1 MKMGSACLLSAC
13 LLSERL
19 VAVHNAGVNVE
30 GYVHSV
36 ETGGAV
42 DGPGLRFVVFL
53 SGCHLRCLYCHNP
66 DTWHMK
72 DAKKMDVAHLLNE
85 ISLYSNYLKRG
96 GGVTATGGEPL
107 SQPEFVTAL
116 FQGCKAMG
124 LHTAL
129 DTNGFLGTNAS
140 DALLAATDLV
150 MLDIKAFNPDV
161 YKKLTGVELAPTLAF
176 AERLSAMGKTTWL
189 RYVLV
194 PGWTD
199 DYASIAE
206 LAAYAAKLKMD
217 KVEVLPFHKMG
228 EHKWEAMKLNYTL
241 KDVEPPSA
249 DVVAHVKEIFVSHG
263 LKTV

>member
-1 MKMGSACLLSAC
+1 MKVGSAC
-13 LLSERL
+13 LLSERQI
-19 VAVHNAGVNVE
+19 AVQSAGGNIE

-42 DGPGLRFVVFL
+42 DGPGLRYVVFL

-72 DAKKMDVAHLLNE
+72 DAKKMDVGHLVSEINLYAH
-85 ISLYSNYLKRG
+85 YLKRTG

-116 FQGCKAMG
+116 FQGCKALG

-129 DTNGFLGTNAS
+129 DTNGYLGENAS

-150 MLDIKAFNPDV
+150 MLDIKHFDPVA
-161 YKKLTGVELAPTLAF
+161 YKKVTGVELAPTLRF
-176 AERLSAMGKTTWL
+176 AEKLSAMGKATWL

-194 PGWTD
+194 PGLTD
-199 DYASIAE
+199 DLGSITE
-206 LAAYAAKLKMD
+206 LAAYAAKLKVE

-228 EHKWEAMKLNYTL
+228 EHKWETMGL
-241 KDVEPPSA
+241 KYELKNTEPPA
-249 DVVAHVKEIFVSHG
+249 PALVAQVKEIFVSHG

>member
-1 MKMGSACLLSAC
+1 MHSAGA
-13 LLSERL
+13 
-19 VAVHNAGVNVE
+19 NVE

-72 DAKKMDVAHLLNE
+72 DAKKTGVAHLINE
-85 ISLYSNYLKRG
+85 INLYAHYLKRNG

-116 FQGCKAMG
+116 FEGCKALG

-129 DTNGFLGTNAS
+129 DTNGYLGENAS

-150 MLDIKAFNPDV
+150 MLDIKDFRPGP
-161 YKKLTGVELAPTLAF
+161 YKALTGVDLAPTLRF
-176 AERLSAMGKTTWL
+176 AEKLSAIGKPTWL

-194 PGWTD
+194 PGLTD
-199 DYASIAE
+199 DLTSITE
-206 LAAYAAKLKMD
+206 LAAFAAKLKME

-228 EHKWEAMKLNYTL
+228 ESKWEAMGLPYQL
-241 KDVEPPSA
+241 KETQPPEPEMT
-249 DVVAHVKEIFVSHG
+249 AHVKEIFVSHG

>member
-1 MKMGSACLLSAC
+1 MS
-13 LLSERL
+13 
-19 VAVHNAGVNVE
+19 VNVE

-53 SGCHLRCLYCHNP
+53 TGCALRCLYCHNP
-66 DTWHMK
+66 DTWHMP
-72 DAKKMDVAHLLNE
+72 DGKKTGVASLLNE
-85 ISLYSNYLKRG
+85 IALYRDFLVRTG

-107 SQPEFVTAL
+107 AQPEFVTAL
-116 FQGCKAMG
+116 FQGCKALG

-129 DTNGFLGTNAS
+129 DTSGFLGANAT

-150 MLDIKAFNPDV
+150 LLDIKSFDPET
-161 YKKLTGVELAPTLAF
+161 YKRLTGGNLAPTLRF
-176 AERLSAMGKTTWL
+176 AERLSAMGKPTWL

-194 PGWTD
+194 PGLTD
-199 DYASIAE
+199 DLTSIEA
-206 LAAYAAKLKMD
+206 LAAYAGGLGMA

-228 EHKWEAMKLNYTL
+228 ESKWEALKLPYTL
-241 KDVEPPSA
+241 KDTQPPSA
-249 DVVAHVKEIFVSHG
+249 ELVARVKRIFAGHG

>member
-1 MKMGSACLLSAC
+1 MHSMS
-13 LLSERL
+13 
-19 VAVHNAGVNVE
+19 VNVE

-42 DGPGLRFVVFL
+42 DGPGLRFVVFM

-72 DAKKMDVAHLLNE
+72 DAKKTGVAHLLNE
-85 ISLYSNYLKRG
+85 ILLYAHYLKRTG

-107 SQPEFVTAL
+107 AQPDFVTAL

-129 DTNGFLGTNAS
+129 DTNGFLGDHAT
-140 DALLAATDLV
+140 DALLDATDLV
-150 MLDIKAFNPDV
+150 LLDIKSWDPGI
-161 YKKLTGVELAPTLAF
+161 YKSLTGAELAPTLRF
-176 AERLSAMGKTTWL
+176 AERLSEMGKPTWL

-199 DYASIAE
+199 NLEHVTE
-206 LAAYAAKLKMD
+206 LAAYAAKLKME

-228 EHKWEAMKLNYTL
+228 EPKWEALKIPYQL
-241 KDVEPPSA
+241 KDTQPPSA
-249 DVVAHVKEIFVSHG
+249 ELIAHVKEIFVSHG

>member
-1 MKMGSACLLSAC
+1 MRGMD
-13 LLSERL
+13 
-19 VAVHNAGVNVE
+19 VNVE

-53 SGCHLRCLYCHNP
+53 TGCALRCLYCHNP
-66 DTWHMK
+66 DTWHMP
-72 DAKKMDVAHLLNE
+72 DGKKTGVASLLNE
-85 ISLYSNYLKRG
+85 IAEYRVFLQRTG

-107 SQPEFVTAL
+107 AQPEFLTAL
-116 FQGCKAMG
+116 FQGCKALG

-129 DTNGFLGTNAS
+129 DTSGFLGANAT

-150 MLDIKAFNPDV
+150 LLDIKSFGSET
-161 YKKLTGVELAPTLAF
+161 YKRLTGGNLAPTLRF
-176 AERLSAMGKTTWL
+176 AERLAAMGKPVWL

-194 PGWTD
+194 PGITD
-199 DYASIAE
+199 DLKSIEA
-206 LAAYAAKLKMD
+206 LAAYANRLGME

-228 EHKWEAMKLNYTL
+228 ESKWEALDLPYTL
-241 KDVEPPSA
+241 KGTQPPSA
-249 DVVAHVKEIFVSHG
+249 ALVAKVKDIFVGHG

>member
-1 MKMGSACLLSAC
+1 M
-13 LLSERL
+13 
-19 VAVHNAGVNVE
+19 NVNVE

-53 SGCHLRCLYCHNP
+53 AGCHLRCLYCHNP

-72 DAKKMDVAHLLNE
+72 DGKKTGVAHLLNE
-85 ISLYSNYLKRG
+85 ILLYSHYLKRTG

-107 SQPEFVTAL
+107 SQPEFVAAL

-129 DTNGFLGTNAS
+129 DTNGFLGEHAS

-150 MLDIKAFNPDV
+150 LLDIKAWDPIV
-161 YKKLTGVELAPTLAF
+161 YKKLTGAELSPTLRF
-176 AERLSAMGKTTWL
+176 AERLAEMGKTTWL

-199 DYASIAE
+199 NLEHVAE
-206 LAAYAAKLKMD
+206 LAAYAARLKMA

-228 EHKWEAMKLNYTL
+228 EPKWDAMKLQYELRDTQ
-241 KDVEPPSA
+241 PPSPQL
-249 DVVAHVKEIFVSHG
+249 VAHVKEIFVSHG

>member
-1 MKMGSACLLSAC
+1 
-13 LLSERL
+13 
-19 VAVHNAGVNVE
+19 VGVNVE

-66 DTWHMK
+66 DTWHLK
-72 DAKKMDVAHLLNE
+72 DGKKTDVADLLKE
-85 ISLYSNYLKRG
+85 IALYTNYLKRTG

-107 SQPEFVTAL
+107 AQPEFVTAL
-116 FQGCKAMG
+116 FQGCKSLG

-129 DTNGFLGTNAS
+129 DTNGYLGENATQ
-140 DALLAATDLV
+140 ALLDATDLV

-161 YKKLTGVELAPTLAF
+161 YKKLTGAELAPTLRF
-176 AERLSAMGKTTWL
+176 AEHLSAIGKPTWL

-199 DYASIAE
+199 DLASIAE
-206 LAAYAAKLKMD
+206 LAAYAAKLKME

-228 EHKWEAMKLNYTL
+228 ESKWEAMGLPYTL
-241 KDVEPPSA
+241 KETEPPSPDLIA
-249 DVVAHVKEIFVSHG
+249 QVKEIFVSHG
-263 LKTV
+263 LQTV

>member
-1 MKMGSACLLSAC
+1 MHS
-13 LLSERL
+13 
-19 VAVHNAGVNVE
+19 AGVNVE
-30 GYVHSV
+30 GFVHSV

-53 SGCHLRCLYCHNP
+53 GGCHLRCLYCHNP

-72 DAKKMDVAHLLNE
+72 DSKKTGVAELLNE
-85 ISLYSNYLKRG
+85 ILLYSHYLKRTG

-129 DTNGFLGTNAS
+129 DTNGFLGDNAT
-140 DALLAATDLV
+140 DALLDATDLV
-150 MLDIKAFNPDV
+150 LLDIKAWDPEV
-161 YKKLTGVELAPTLAF
+161 YKKLTGAELAPTLKF
-176 AERLSAMGKTTWL
+176 AERLSAMGKPTWL

-199 DYASIAE
+199 NLQDIYALAE
-206 LAAYAAKLKMD
+206 YAAKLKVE

-228 EHKWEAMKLNYTL
+228 EPKWEAMKLPYTL
-241 KDVEPPSA
+241 KETEPPSA
-249 DVVAHVKEIFVSHG
+249 ELTAHVREIFVSHG

>member
-1 MKMGSACLLSAC
+1 MS
-13 LLSERL
+13 
-19 VAVHNAGVNVE
+19 VNVE

-53 SGCHLRCLYCHNP
+53 SGCSLRCLYCHNP

-72 DAKKMDVAHLLNE
+72 DAKKTGVAHLLNE
-85 ISLYSNYLKRG
+85 VLLYAHYLKRTG
-96 GGVTATGGEPL
+96 GGVTCTGGEPL
-107 SQPEFVTAL
+107 TQPEFVTAF

-129 DTNGFLGTNAS
+129 DTNGFLGEQAN
-140 DALLAATDLV
+140 DALLDATDLV
-150 MLDIKAFNPDV
+150 LLDIKAWDPGI
-161 YKKLTGVELAPTLAF
+161 YKSLTGAELAPTLRF
-176 AERLSAMGKTTWL
+176 AERLAEMGKPTWL

-194 PGWTD
+194 PGYTD
-199 DYASIAE
+199 NLEHVTE
-206 LAAYAAKLKMD
+206 LAEYAAKLKME

-228 EHKWEAMKLNYTL
+228 EPKWDALKIPYQL
-241 KDVEPPSA
+241 KDTQPPA
-249 DVVAHVKEIFVSHG
+249 PELIAHVKEIFVSYG

>member
-1 MKMGSACLLSAC
+1 MHGT
-13 LLSERL
+13 
-19 VAVHNAGVNVE
+19 GVNVE

-36 ETGGAV
+36 VTGGAV

-72 DAKKMDVAHLLNE
+72 DGKKTGVAHLLNE
-85 ISLYSNYLKRG
+85 ILLYSHYLKRTG
-96 GGVTATGGEPL
+96 GGVTASGGEPL
-107 SQPEFVTAL
+107 AQPEFVTAL
-116 FQGCKAMG
+116 FQGCKALG

-129 DTNGFLGTNAS
+129 DTNGYLGEDAS
-140 DALLAATDLV
+140 QALLDATDLV
-150 MLDIKAFNPDV
+150 LLDIKAWNPEV
-161 YKKLTGVELAPTLAF
+161 YKKLTGAELAPTLRF
-176 AERLSAMGKTTWL
+176 AERLSAMGKATWL

-199 DYASIAE
+199 DLESIDG
-206 LAAYAAKLKMD
+206 LAAYAAKLKME

-228 EHKWEAMKLNYTL
+228 EPKWEAMRLPYML
-241 KDVEPPSA
+241 KDTQPPSPEL
-249 DVVAHVKEIFVSHG
+249 VAKVKSIFVGHG

>member
-1 MKMGSACLLSAC
+1 MHGM
-13 LLSERL
+13 E
-19 VAVHNAGVNVE
+19 VNVE

-66 DTWHMK
+66 DTWHLK
-72 DAKKMDVAHLLNE
+72 DAKKMGVAHLLNE
-85 ISLYSNYLKRG
+85 ILLYAHYLKRTG

-107 SQPEFVTAL
+107 AQPDFVTAL

-129 DTNGFLGTNAS
+129 DTNGFLGDHAT
-140 DALLAATDLV
+140 DALLDATDLV
-150 MLDIKAFNPDV
+150 LLDIKAWDPGV
-161 YKKLTGVELAPTLAF
+161 YKSLTGAELEPTLRF
-176 AERLSAMGKTTWL
+176 AERLSEMKKPTWL

-199 DYASIAE
+199 NLADIDH
-206 LAAYAAKLKMD
+206 LAAYAAKLNME

-228 EHKWEAMKLNYTL
+228 EPKWEALKLPYML
-241 KDVEPPSA
+241 KDTQPPSPEL
-249 DVVAHVKEIFVSHG
+249 VAQVKDIFIRHG

>member
-1 MKMGSACLLSAC
+1 M
-13 LLSERL
+13 
-19 VAVHNAGVNVE
+19 GVNVE

-66 DTWHMK
+66 DTWHLK
-72 DAKKMDVAHLLNE
+72 DGKKTDVADLLKE
-85 ISLYSNYLKRG
+85 IALYTNYLKRTG

-107 SQPEFVTAL
+107 AQPEFVTAL
-116 FQGCKAMG
+116 FQGCKSLG

-129 DTNGFLGTNAS
+129 DTNGYLGENATQ
-140 DALLAATDLV
+140 ALLDATDLV

-161 YKKLTGVELAPTLAF
+161 YKKLTGAELAPTLRF
-176 AERLSAMGKTTWL
+176 AEHLSAIGKPTWL

-199 DYASIAE
+199 DLASIAE
-206 LAAYAAKLKMD
+206 LAAYAAKLKME

-228 EHKWEAMKLNYTL
+228 ESKWEAMGLPYTL
-241 KDVEPPSA
+241 KETEPPSPDLIA
-249 DVVAHVKEIFVSHG
+249 QVKEIFVSHG
-263 LKTV
+263 LQTV

>member
-1 MKMGSACLLSAC
+1 MHGM
-13 LLSERL
+13 
-19 VAVHNAGVNVE
+19 GVNVE

-72 DAKKMDVAHLLNE
+72 DGKKVGVAHLLNE
-85 ISLYSNYLKRG
+85 IMLYAHYLKRTG

-107 SQPEFVTAL
+107 TQPEFVKAL
-116 FQGCKAMG
+116 FQGCKMLD

-129 DTNGFLGTNAS
+129 DTNGYLGAEAD
-140 DALLAATDLV
+140 DALLDATDLV
-150 MLDIKAFNPDV
+150 LLDIKSFDPAV
-161 YKKLTGVELAPTLAF
+161 YKKLTGVELAPTLRF
-176 AERLSAMGKTTWL
+176 AERLAEMHKPTWL

-199 DYASIAE
+199 DLDSIE
-206 LAAYAAKLKMD
+206 KLAAYAARLKME

-228 EHKWEAMKLNYTL
+228 EPKWDAMRLPYTL
-241 KDVEPPSA
+241 KDTDPPSPEL
-249 DVVAHVKEIFVSHG
+249 VAKVKAIFVSHG

>member
-1 MKMGSACLLSAC
+1 M
-13 LLSERL
+13 
-19 VAVHNAGVNVE
+19 GVNVE

-72 DAKKMDVAHLLNE
+72 DGKKTGVAHLLNE
-85 ISLYSNYLKRG
+85 ITLYAHYLKRTG

-107 SQPEFVTAL
+107 AQPEFVTAL

-129 DTNGFLGTNAS
+129 DTNGYLGEDATP
-140 DALLAATDLV
+140 ALLDATDLV
-150 MLDIKAFNPDV
+150 LLDIKAFNPEV
-161 YKKLTGVELAPTLAF
+161 YKKLTGSELEPTLRF
-176 AERLSAMGKTTWL
+176 AERLADMGKPTWL

-199 DYASIAE
+199 DLASISE
-206 LAAYAAKLKMD
+206 LAAYAAKLKME

-228 EHKWEAMKLNYTL
+228 EPKWEAMGLPYAL
-241 KDVEPPSA
+241 KKTEPPSPELIS
-249 DVVAHVKEIFVSHG
+249 HVKEIFVSHG
-263 LKTV
+263 LQTV